1 MSGDAIGALA
11 TSVALLALLTWGMW
25 PTHDR
30 RLFRWSARFGVVIS
44 RAGREQVIRDLERSK
59 RLRWGAAVLG
69 LGISALPTY
78 VNLVSPNDAGRFA
91 GEGYGLVW
99 VAAPALGA
107 MVAELVIHQHPRERR
122 AILAPRR
129 WSDFVPTRPVT
140 LSIAAAGTGIVGGA
154 FALIRHTEHA
164 GTAVGAAGGGLFGI
178 GLLILGLRHIVNRP
192 RVALTGEA
200 RELDD
205 ALRADGAHH
214 LVGAVLALTVSAG
227 SVALSEGTW
236 ELFPLI
242 TLPLLV
248 VQILALR
255 RWWSLSIFS
264 PWDVTSTGE
273 GVTPSPAH
281 R

>member
-99 VAAPALGA
+99 VAAPHSA
-107 MVAELVIHQHPRERR
+107 
-122 AILAPRR
+122 R
-129 WSDFVPTRPVT
+129 W
-140 LSIAAAGTGIVGGA
+140 
-154 FALIRHTEHA
+154 
-164 GTAVGAAGGGLFGI
+164 
-178 GLLILGLRHIVNRP
+178 
-192 RVALTGEA
+192 
-200 RELDD
+200 
-205 ALRADGAHH
+205 
-214 LVGAVLALTVSAG
+214 
-227 SVALSEGTW
+227 
-236 ELFPLI
+236 
-242 TLPLLV
+242 LP
-248 VQILALR
+248 
-255 RWWSLSIFS
+255 SSS
-264 PWDVTSTGE
+264 STSTHANVERSSRRDAGA
-273 GVTPSPAH
+273 TSSRPDL
-281 R
+281 